1 MNLVNGVY
9 LLNEVI
15 GVNGVILMYGDDWDE
30 FGECGV
36 YLVNEMIGVN
46 GVIRMYGVNWESG
59 MHIANV
65 GCVANEGE
73 YDKWD

>member
-1 MNLVNGVY
+1 MNLLNGVY

-36 YLVNEMIGVN
+36 CGK
-46 GVIRMYGVNWESG
+46 R
-59 MHIANV
+59 
-65 GCVANEGE
+65 GE
-73 YDKWD
+73 LDKWD